1 MGCPRAAG
9 QHAAGPQR
17 NEIVATPPPAPD
29 PRRDAAPCPLRHPRT
44 ARRGARARRRCAPA
58 AHAQTA
64 APTQTLDSAYTAQIR
79 ALTPTDPHWKFTTEL
94 VDHLPASATVP
105 TPLKTL
111 GYVPGTVGRLSKVAE
126 INGYFRAVAAATPRV
141 KVFSLGMS
149 EEGREMLVAAVAD
162 SATIARLDEYR
173 AVAAKLADP
182 RGVTD
187 AERTQLIARA
197 KPIYWLTG
205 SIHSPETGS
214 PEMLMEL
221 VYRLAV
227 SDAPNVRRIRD
238 GVITLITPVTE
249 TDGRDRAVDA
259 YALERQLKVGRGGVP
274 LVYWG
279 KYVAHDNN
287 RDGLVLS
294 LKLSQHINDGG
305 LYWHP
310 TVLHDLHES
319 VPFLYAST
327 GTGPYNEQFD
337 PVVVDEWHTLAYQE
351 ITELTKRGLPG
362 VWTHGFYDGWAP
374 NYMFGIAQFHNAIG
388 RFYETY
394 TSSGADCHI
403 VNLPPAQV
411 SREWDRPSPPVNGVK
426 WCIRSN
432 INYQQSGV
440 LVALDYVARNRDTF
454 LENFALKATRMVARG
469 RTSAPYA
476 FVIPRGQ
483 RRAAEAADLVNYFRR
498 TGSEVQVATGDFAV
512 RTMPAVVERAVLR
525 APNAG
530 SGAGSDSARSARRDS
545 GATAAP
551 TVQVHAGDWVV
562 RMDQPYTALPRT
574 VLAVQ
579 RYHSDDPAPYDD
591 TGWSLD
597 KLRHV
602 TVYTVTD
609 STVLTRPM
617 RPLAADAR
625 VAGTT
630 AGAGGTLAVPALGD
644 WRSATLP
651 WQVGGAR
658 VTVVDT
664 AFTVSGTTFPAG
676 TALVANTADTRAA
689 VERLGLAAT
698 ALAAAPTVRAH
709 AVTLPRIAFVHT
721 WLETQN
727 EGWLRHAL
735 DDVGVPFTYVSTQ
748 RLRDPG
754 FLDRFDVVLFPHA
767 SGTPAQ
773 LVNGRPMVGP
783 AIPWRRSAITPSF
796 AGTPDST
803 DDVRPGMGY
812 EGVAA
817 LRHFVERGGLLVTEG
832 NSAVLPVQ
840 MGFNPTV
847 SVVAT
852 PRLVAR
858 GAVYRAQAVERM
870 HPVLYGYEAGAM
882 PVYFNQAPVFAVQAN
897 ETAAADAR
905 TRAVMQNV
913 ADTAIT
919 GETERQR
926 ARVVLRFDPNADS
939 LLVSGQLENGSELA
953 GKAAV
958 VDAPLGRGHVLLF
971 GIRPMWR
978 YETQGSYAMVLNA
991 LAHWNAFD
999 VNRGAASGVQTSTPR
1014 ASRST
1019 SQTRAVSASK

>member
-1 MGCPRAAG
+1 MATHLPSATLAAF
-9 QHAAGPQR
+9 AAALALAQPALAQP
-17 NEIVATPPPAPD
+17 TPAQSTPA
-29 PRRDAAPCPLRHPRT
+29 L
-44 ARRGARARRRCAPA
+44 
-58 AHAQTA
+58 AQS
-64 APTQTLDSAYTAQIR
+64 TQPLDSAYTAQIR
-79 ALTPTDPHWKFTTEL
+79 ALTPTDPHWKFSTEF

-105 TPLKTL
+105 TPLKFL
-111 GYVPGTVGRLSKVAE
+111 GYVPGTVGRLSKVAD
-126 INGYFRAVAAATPRV
+126 INRYMRAVAAASPRV

-149 EEGREMLVAAVAD
+149 EEGREMLVVAVAD
-162 SATIARLDEYR
+162 EATIGRLDDYR
-173 AVAAKLADP
+173 AMAGRLADP
-182 RGVTD
+182 RGLAS
-187 AERTQLIARA
+187 AERARLIAQA

-227 SDAPNVRRIRD
+227 SDAPNVQRIRN

-294 LKLSQHINDGG
+294 LKLSQHVNDGG

-327 GTGPYNEQFD
+327 GTGPYNEEFD

-394 TSSGADCHI
+394 TSMGADCHI
-403 VNLPPAQV
+403 VNLPAAQV

-440 LVALDYVARNRDTF
+440 LVALDYVARNHETF
-454 LENFALKATRMVARG
+454 LENFALKAQRMVDRG
-469 RTSAPYA
+469 RASAPYA
-476 FVIPRGQ
+476 FVIPRTQ

-498 TGSEVQVATGDFAV
+498 VGTEVQVATGDFSV
-512 RTMPAVVERAVLR
+512 GTMPAVVERAAAVSPNSAGGTGRRGSETLARGADADTTHR
-525 APNAG
+525 AQR
-530 SGAGSDSARSARRDS
+530 DSAR
-545 GATAAP
+545 TAS

-562 RMDQPYTALPRT
+562 RMDQPYTALVRT

-579 RYHSDDPAPYDD
+579 RYRADDPSPYDD

-602 TVYTVTD
+602 TVYTAND
-609 STVLTRPM
+609 SSVLTRPM
-617 RPLAADAR
+617 QPLATDAR
-625 VAGTT
+625 VAGTV
-630 AGAGGTLAVPALGD
+630 AGSGATLAVPALGD

-658 VTVVDT
+658 VAVADT
-664 AFTVSGTTFPAG
+664 AFTAGSTTFPAG
-676 TALVANTADTRAA
+676 TALVANTPGARAA
-689 VERLGLAAT
+689 VERLGLVAT
-698 ALAAAPTVRAH
+698 ALAAAPTVRSH
-709 AVTLPRIAFVHT
+709 ALTLPRIAFVHT

-735 DDVGVPFTYVSTQ
+735 DDIGVPFTYVSTQ
-748 RLRDPG
+748 RLRDPR

-767 SGTPAQ
+767 NGSSAQ

-783 AIPWRRSAITPSF
+783 PIPWHRSATTPSF

-803 DDVRPGMGY
+803 DDLRPGMGY

-832 NSAVLPVQ
+832 NSARLPVD
-840 MGFNPTV
+840 MGFNPSV

-858 GAVYRAQAVERM
+858 GAVYRAQAVDRM
-870 HPVLYGYEAGAM
+870 HPVLYGYDAGAM
-882 PVYFNQAPVFAVQAN
+882 PVYFNQAPVFAVQADEN
-897 ETAAADAR
+897 AAADAR

-913 ADTAIT
+913 ADSAILR
-919 GETERQR
+919 ETEGQR
-926 ARVVLRFDPNADS
+926 AHVVLRFDPSADS
-939 LLVSGQLENGSELA
+939 LLVSGQLENGAELA

-991 LAHWNAFD
+991 LANWNAFD
-999 VNRGAASGVQTSTPR
+999 VNRRAGAAVAERGAAATVPGE
-1014 ASRST
+1014 AGHEDH
-1019 SQTRAVSASK
+1019 